1 MLSVDATTAS
11 YLLHCLW
18 MLHEYKR
25 KVGRNQM
32 KYASLMKHGNHLYL
46 AAYCNVYVQCECRLL
61 VIIKS
66 VSNNSNK
73 KHQTLD
79 MKKVFYTGY
88 ISSIIEYACIVW
100 GIGNKTNSNR
110 IIKLQKRAARIVL
123 KIPFKIS
130 SKLMFNELK

>member
-61 VIIKS
+61 VISLLSMLHKTLT
-66 VSNNSNK
+66 NLRCAY
-73 KHQTLD
+73 KHGRRLLGN
-79 MKKVFYTGY
+79 MNIVCVEPTG
-88 ISSIIEYACIVW
+88 
-100 GIGNKTNSNR
+100 
-110 IIKLQKRAARIVL
+110 
-123 KIPFKIS
+123 
-130 SKLMFNELK
+130 